1 MFADDLE
8 EPFVRGADDEVDIVN
23 AVPVLSNPPEV
34 LDGFFSGAERRHRRL
49 VDVACRDVVVGH
61 PRSPPPGGR
70 PHAVQGPLRV
80 TAYYDRMAL
89 RILIADPQPFFCAAL
104 AAALESDER
113 FAVDGWAGDERE
125 AERLAARSLPDVL
138 LCEVSLA
145 PGSGLS
151 LARKLGDRVRTLV
164 LTREQ
169 IGDVILDAVEAGA
182 LGCVGHDASV
192 AELGEAIE
200 QAGAGR
206 FAIDPDRLHSAL
218 RRISANRDGRGEE
231 PAALSRLTPRE
242 REVLRLLARG
252 LDNEEIGAQLYLSA
266 HTVRTHVGNIL
277 RKLGAHSRA
286 EAARIALRVGVAE
299 PGMRVLRIEGPKLE
313 SR

>member
-1 MFADDLE
+1 
-8 EPFVRGADDEVDIVN
+8 
-23 AVPVLSNPPEV
+23 
-34 LDGFFSGAERRHRRL
+34 
-49 VDVACRDVVVGH
+49 
-61 PRSPPPGGR
+61 
-70 PHAVQGPLRV
+70 
-80 TAYYDRMAL
+80 MAL
-89 RILIADPQPFFCAAL
+89 RVLIADPQPFFCTAL
-104 AAALESDER
+104 AAALGADER
-113 FAVDGWAGDERE
+113 FEIAGWAVDERE
-125 AERLAARSLPDVL
+125 AERLAAHARPDVL

-151 LARKLGDRVRTLV
+151 LMRRLGERPHVLV

-192 AELGEAIE
+192 AELAEAIE
-200 QAGAGR
+200 GVGAGR
-206 FAIDPDRLHSAL
+206 FTIEPERMHAAL
-218 RRISANRDGRGEE
+218 RRISANRDGRGAE

-286 EAARIALRVGVAE
+286 EAARIALRVGVAD
-299 PGMRVLRIEGPKLE
+299 PGMRVLRIEGPRLE